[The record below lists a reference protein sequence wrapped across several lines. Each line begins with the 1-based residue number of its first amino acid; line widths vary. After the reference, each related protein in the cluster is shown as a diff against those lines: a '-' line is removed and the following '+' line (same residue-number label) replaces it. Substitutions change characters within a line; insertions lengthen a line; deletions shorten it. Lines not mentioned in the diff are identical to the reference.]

1 MQSDGYSYDGY
12 EIKEKAYILTNT
24 SKQKDLNIS
33 IMASPERPLINPFF
47 IIKGMDKNKPFKLMI
62 NDSQVKNYRVGNEN
76 GNMVL
81 WIPLTSFKTTTFEL
95 IY

>member
-1 MQSDGYSYDGY
+1 MESDGYSYDGY

-24 SKQKDLNIS
+24 SKQKDLNLTIK
-33 IMASPERPLINPFF
+33 ASYERPLVNPVFV
-47 IIKGMDKNKPFKLMI
+47 IKQMDANKPFNLMI

-81 WIPLTSFKTTTFEL
+81 WIPLASMKDTTFKL